1 MSTLSVGTASVATS
15 LVAATNTYP
24 TVQGSSGQVLITN
37 GSGTLSW
44 ADQSAAGGGVEGFT
58 NSGTSLNGGVDMD
71 LKTMMI
77 YHYTAN
83 SGGTWQ
89 PNFRGDGSTSL
100 NNYLSNNETI
110 TCVMFVPCNN
120 NGRYPSQHKVDGSVI
135 TPKWIGGFG
144 APTGGHSGAIDIYT
158 YTILK
163 TGSGAFSIYA
173 NQNFY
178 T

>member
-24 TVQGSSGQVLITN
+24 TVQGRSGQVLTTN
-37 GSGTLSW
+37 GT
-44 ADQSAAGGGVEGFT
+44 A
-58 NSGTSLNGGVDMD
+58 LNGGVDMD

-83 SGGTWQ
+83 SAGTWQ

-100 NNYLSNNETI
+100 NNYLSTNETV

-173 NQNFY
+173 NQNYY

>member
-24 TVQGSSGQVLITN
+24 TVQGSSGQVLTTN

-83 SGGTWQ
+83 SG
-89 PNFRGDGSTSL
+89 
-100 NNYLSNNETI
+100 
-110 TCVMFVPCNN
+110 VV
-120 NGRYPSQHKVDGSVI
+120 VDGGVS
-135 TPKWIGGFG
+135 
-144 APTGGHSGAIDIYT
+144 S
-158 YTILK
+158 
-163 TGSGAFSIYA
+163 
-173 NQNFY
+173 
-178 T
+178 